1 MTPANHELIQQ
12 ATQSLRLR
20 DITLY
25 ASRFERP
32 QPTELLSAEALQ
44 QYKRETAYGVG
55 GLSNGEEKQHS
66 LQVTVSLGTRVVWPQ
81 KDAEPTVLFLI
92 EADFVVEYEMTGT
105 IDDKA
110 IKEFADFN
118 SVHNV
123 WPFWRQHVFDIVQ
136 RGHLPKLDIPLF
148 SGMKSSTP
156 ATTLDAQNRSTS

>member
-1 MTPANHELIQQ
+1 MTTANHELIQQ
-12 ATQSLRLR
+12 ATQCLRLR
-20 DITLY
+20 EITLY

-32 QPTELLSAEALQ
+32 QPPESLDVKGVQ
-44 QYKRETAYGVG
+44 QHKRETSYEAVDFRDGD
-55 GLSNGEEKQHS
+55 EKRPT
-66 LQVTVSLGTRVVWPQ
+66 LQVMVSLGTRVIEQQ
-81 KDAEPTVLFLI
+81 KDVEPAVFFFI

-105 IDDKA
+105 LDDKA
-110 IKEFADFN
+110 IKAFTDFN

-148 SGMKSSTP
+148 SGMKSSIP